1 MGVENNQTFS
11 KVKEIII
18 SGPNAALE
26 QLFC

>member
-18 SGPNAALE
+18 SGPNAVLG
-26 QLFC
+26 QLCS